1 MQSHHPEMQTRLM
14 NGTVLHFTLR
24 EMQDLFQSK
33 PILGFIAA
41 MWVFIIIVDPYFFAT
56 IPAISSRAF
65 YWGTMMALYT
75 LVFPRY
81 VIAIGQI
88 WGRFT
93 THPVPHPL
101 ISLPLLI
108 GLTWLSTILPT
119 IFGDWVPPRYGP
131 FSFFLCLRNCL
142 ITIVLECIGI
152 YFYWPRLP
160 QNQALNA
167 GLNTGG
173 AAVTNRNVT
182 ICDVTIATANIKFAT
197 SEGHFLKIYTVSG
210 EKEYRARMKDFLAQL
225 SSADGISPHR
235 SHWVARGQISE
246 VRKNMIVTVSGVQLP
261 ISRGRKDSVQSWVKE
276 YL

>member
-1 MQSHHPEMQTRLM
+1 MQSHHLEMQTRLM

-24 EMQDLFQSK
+24 KMQDLFQSK

-41 MWVFIIIVDPYFFAT
+41 MWMSITIVDPYFIST
-56 IPAISSRAF
+56 TPAISARAF
-65 YWGTMMALYT
+65 YWGTMMVLYT

-93 THPVPHPL
+93 TRPIPHPL

-108 GLTWLSTILPT
+108 VLTWLSTMLPT
-119 IFGDWVPPRYGP
+119 IFGDWVPTRYGV
-131 FSFFLCLRNCL
+131 FSFFLCLRNWL
-142 ITIVLECIGI
+142 ISVALECIGI
-152 YFYWPRLP
+152 YFYWPKLP
-160 QNQALNA
+160 QNRASNA
-167 GLNTGG
+167 AGDV
-173 AAVTNRNVT
+173 AVKRNIT
-182 ICDVTIATANIKFAT
+182 IGDVTIATANLKLAT
-197 SEGHFLKIYTVSG
+197 SEGHFLKIQTVSG
-210 EKEYRARMKDFLAQL
+210 EREYRARMKDFVAQL

-261 ISRGRKDSVQSWVKE
+261 ISRGRKDSVQSWAKE